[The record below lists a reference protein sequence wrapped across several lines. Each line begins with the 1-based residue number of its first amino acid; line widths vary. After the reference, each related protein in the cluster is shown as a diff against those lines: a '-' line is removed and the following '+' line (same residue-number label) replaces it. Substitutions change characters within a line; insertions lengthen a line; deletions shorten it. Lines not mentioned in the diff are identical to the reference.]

1 MASEIDRLNYR
12 MSRLEGLVHSILT
25 QDGPRPA
32 SDPDGGVGTP
42 ACERCGAKLSNPE
55 TKATLRLCRQC
66 RTHDISELMSPRKRE
81 QVSTPSQPKPRDD
94 DKRNRLERIREALDT
109 IELIV
114 LAKQYYTYAELEK
127 LLHLP
132 QSVLSRYAKGHV
144 LPAGKR
150 GSQIRAT
157 LLEAVKL
164 GAHLTDILQE
174 YGVDAI
180 QRINVSPH
188 FLWFT
193 VQHIVHLNA
202 GRRITKVLTATEHG
216 VPLATLLSYR
226 LSVPLTIA
234 TLQKQANAER
244 YLESVLPTTEPYLR
258 TIYLPS
264 YALKRNDAVFIVT
277 DILSDGAIQVALEKI
292 VENAKATP
300 AAIWATIVTTDNWM
314 KTNCPVESLAK
325 AKSPPLP
332 LNDTPQSAAPT
343 PQENTTPPS

>member
-1 MASEIDRLNYR
+1 M
-12 MSRLEGLVHSILT
+12 
-25 QDGPRPA
+25 
-32 SDPDGGVGTP
+32 
-42 ACERCGAKLSNPE
+42 
-55 TKATLRLCRQC
+55 
-66 RTHDISELMSPRKRE
+66 
-81 QVSTPSQPKPRDD
+81 
-94 DKRNRLERIREALDT
+94 
-109 IELIV
+109 
-114 LAKQYYTYAELEK
+114 
-127 LLHLP
+127 
-132 QSVLSRYAKGHV
+132 
-144 LPAGKR
+144 
-150 GSQIRAT
+150 
-157 LLEAVKL
+157 EAVKL

-188 FLWFT
+188 FLWFI

-264 YALKRNDAVFIVT
+264 YALKRNDTVFIVT

-300 AAIWATIVTTDNWM
+300 AAIWATIATTDNWM

-325 AKSPPLP
+325 AKSRPPP
-332 LNDTPQSAAPT
+332 LNDTPERRADASGEHAPA
-343 PQENTTPPS
+343 